1 LDRRLDEGDAALTT
15 SPNRLPRWL
24 LVALVA
30 PPGLFALVFY
40 AAPVLTLL
48 ARALTPG
55 ALADTLGDSDTW
67 RVVWFTTWQAVLSTV
82 LTIVV
87 GLAPAYVCARYRFA
101 GRRLLVGLLT
111 GVFVLPTV
119 VMGAAMLA
127 VLPDS
132 MERTVWAILAAHVLF
147 NLAVVVR
154 VVGAVWEHLPRELE
168 HAAATLGASR
178 RQVARHVTLPLLRP
192 AIGAAGAIVFV
203 FTFTSFGVV
212 RILGGSGRTTVEV
225 EVWRQAT
232 QLDGID
238 VAAVLTVVQLLLVG
252 GAVAWSLWIQRRHR
266 TTLALL
272 TSADRQRPRT
282 ARQRVLVA
290 ATAAATALVV
300 LIPLGAMFARSL
312 RTPDGYSLAAWT
324 DMGETEIRPGVRL
337 GLDPTEAMLNSLRAA
352 GLATLLAVV
361 IGGLAA
367 LAIHSAGR
375 HGRLLDAG
383 LMLPLG
389 TSAVTIGFGMLITFD
404 VDPIDW
410 RASPLLVPIGHA
422 LIAVPFVVRTTLGV
436 LAAIDPRLREAA
448 ATLGAT
454 PTRAWAA
461 VTLPTLWRPLAVG
474 AGLAG
479 AISLGEFGATSFL
492 SRRDTETMPLA
503 IEQLLG
509 RTGSVLQAQGYALA
523 VILAATTVALVV
535 LGELVRDRA
544 RRP

>member
-1 LDRRLDEGDAALTT
+1 
-15 SPNRLPRWL
+15 
-24 LVALVA
+24 
-30 PPGLFALVFY
+30 
-40 AAPVLTLL
+40 
-48 ARALTPG
+48 
-55 ALADTLGDSDTW
+55 
-67 RVVWFTTWQAVLSTV
+67 
-82 LTIVV
+82 
-87 GLAPAYVCARYRFA
+87 
-101 GRRLLVGLLT
+101 
-111 GVFVLPTV
+111 
-119 VMGAAMLA
+119 M
-127 VLPDS
+127 
-132 MERTVWAILAAHVLF
+132 
-147 NLAVVVR
+147 
-154 VVGAVWEHLPRELE
+154 
-168 HAAATLGASR
+168 
-178 RQVARHVTLPLLRP
+178 
-192 AIGAAGAIVFV
+192 
-203 FTFTSFGVV
+203 
-212 RILGGSGRTTVEV
+212 
-225 EVWRQAT
+225 WRQAT

-290 ATAAATALVV
+290 ATAAATAVVV
-300 LIPLGAMFARSL
+300 LIPLGAMLARSL

-509 RTGSVLQAQGYALA
+509 RTGSVLQAQAYALA

>member
-1 LDRRLDEGDAALTT
+1 M
-15 SPNRLPRWL
+15 
-24 LVALVA
+24 
-30 PPGLFALVFY
+30 
-40 AAPVLTLL
+40 LTLL

-82 LTIVV
+82 LTIAV

-168 HAAATLGASR
+168 HAAATLGASP

-272 TSADRQRPRT
+272 TSANRQRPRT

-448 ATLGAT
+448 TTLGAT
-454 PTRAWAA
+454 PVRAWAA
-461 VTLPTLWRPLAVG
+461 VTLPALWRPLAVG

-523 VILAATTVALVV
+523 VILATATVALVV
-535 LGELVRDRA
+535 FGELVRDRA